1 MLMIAYESMS
11 HTLQSALSPADN
23 NTNKH
28 KPARF
33 CGMLDWKLQFSF
45 ALKILYALG
54 AVNVFAVAST
64 KCLRRC

>member
-23 NTNKH
+23 NTNKQ
-28 KPARF
+28 KPAR
-33 CGMLDWKLQFSF
+33 CAMLDWKLQFSF

-54 AVNVFAVAST
+54 AVNVFEAAST
-64 KCLRRC
+64 VCLRHR

>member
-28 KPARF
+28 IPERLCA
-33 CGMLDWKLQFSF
+33 MLDWELQFSF
-45 ALKILYALG
+45 DLKIL
-54 AVNVFAVAST
+54 
-64 KCLRRC
+64 

>member
-28 KPARF
+28 TPEHF
-33 CGMLDWKLQFSF
+33 CGMLDWRLQYSF
-45 ALKILYALG
+45 GLKIL
-54 AVNVFAVAST
+54 
-64 KCLRRC
+64 